1 MIKGDGDDYDLL
13 DKWSKGYDCQGFY
26 SCEIGVREGGGSKL
40 IMDNVVNNFFHVGVD
55 PYGDRKYQ
63 HFDNDEL
70 FKWKGYEKGESPTYP
85 DSMKDQMLKDFDDY
99 IRRGKFHFA
108 CFTDTDFMSNKDYS
122 RMIFSFVHFDGPHT
136 TKAVL
141 QEAIWFAN
149 RSAPNARFVFDDH
162 EFYEMDIIAQ
172 ALVHWKFKT
181 REVGDHKIL
190 LEKKC

>member
-70 FKWKGYEKGESPTYP
+70 FKWKGYEKGDSPTYP
-85 DSMKDQMLKDFDDY
+85 DSMKDQ
-99 IRRGKFHFA
+99 
-108 CFTDTDFMSNKDYS
+108 
-122 RMIFSFVHFDGPHT
+122 
-136 TKAVL
+136 
-141 QEAIWFAN
+141 
-149 RSAPNARFVFDDH
+149 
-162 EFYEMDIIAQ
+162 
-172 ALVHWKFKT
+172 
-181 REVGDHKIL
+181 IL
-190 LEKKC
+190 RDRDWETNC

>member
-13 DKWSKGYDCQGFY
+13 DKWSKNYDCKGFY

-55 PYGDRKYQ
+55 PYGDRKYR
-63 HFDNDEL
+63 HFDHDEL
-70 FKWKGYEKGESPTYP
+70 ITWKGLKKGESPTYP
-85 DSMKDQMLKDFDDY
+85 DSMKDQMLKDFNDY
-99 IRRGKFHFA
+99 IRRGKYHFA
-108 CFTDTDFMSNKDYS
+108 HLTDTDFMSKKDYS

-149 RSAPNARFVFDDH
+149 RAAPNARFVFDDH
-162 EFYEMDIIAQ
+162 EMYEMDIIAG

-181 REVGDHKIL
+181 REVGDYKIL
-190 LEKKC
+190 LERKC